1 MIIYGFLQ
9 AVSVIGQTITAIN
22 ELYLLTQNS
31 FVDVIFNLK
40 ITIKNYSKSA
50 GCLIYESH
58 IDIGIIL

>member
-9 AVSVIGQTITAIN
+9 VISVIGQTITAIN

-31 FVDVIFNLK
+31 FVDVIFNLT

-50 GCLIYESH
+50 GCLIHESY